1 LWDEWDRCDEKTL
14 RHCLRVA
21 ETFGKDE
28 IVSTTRR
35 AYLGRLGRLDCHE
48 QAICR
53 KETGDKEV
61 EREEIA
67 RVQSN
72 LPSNLLFE
80 WKVGRLDLGKATSDR
95 PSNDRPSK
103 EGEVITLLQ
112 LMEPMFELGFL
123 DVSDMRWRAPT
134 KTFRKKGE

>member
-1 LWDEWDRCDEKTL
+1 MYICI
-14 RHCLRVA
+14 V
-21 ETFGKDE
+21 TF
-28 IVSTTRR
+28 
-35 AYLGRLGRLDCHE
+35 AYKPFL
-48 QAICR
+48 
-53 KETGDKEV
+53 
-61 EREEIA
+61 
-67 RVQSN
+67 VQSN

-134 KTFRKKGE
+134 KTFRKKEE